1 MIIPSGN
8 RKTAIRQGPL
18 KNDSLF
24 SDSLFE
30 RFAQGAGALIDKPK
44 TQQQPPP
51 DLQNAV
57 NSGASNP
64 NNVVNKLE
72 QKGQPGL
79 GSPSSVQPTSTSQN
93 ADQIMGEFGTPNME
107 TSQGS
112 PAMQF
117 LGQDPD
123 AQDTNADPNAV
134 FNEEGQKIRK
144 FVGNDFGMRLVV
156 NPDKTVTVTLKPPA
170 NTPMQN
176 PSGFIDQL
184 LHYIGGASVNEAD
197 TPSATDSNGSV
208 TLKYRPGGAPEKIR
222 PRGKKGY

>member
-1 MIIPSGN
+1 MSIIPSGN

-24 SDSLFE
+24 SDSLFSK
-30 RFAQGAGALIDKPK
+30 FAQGAGALIDKPK
-44 TQQQPPP
+44 NQNQQGNPPP
-51 DLQNAV
+51 DLQNAM
-57 NSGASNP
+57 NSGGLDHGGMANQ
-64 NNVVNKLE
+64 LE
-72 QKGQPGL
+72 QKGEPGL
-79 GSPSSVQPTSTSQN
+79 GSPSSVQPNSQ
-93 ADQIMGEFGTPNME
+93 QEP
-107 TSQGS
+107 QGS

-123 AQDTNADPNAV
+123 AQDVNADPNST
-134 FNEEGQKIRK
+134 FHEEGQKIRK
-144 FVGNDFGMRLVV
+144 FVGNDFGMRLLV

-176 PSGFIDQL
+176 PSGFVDQL
-184 LHYIGGASVNEAD
+184 LQYIGGASVNEAD